1 MSKIHYLDLMSV
13 LRKRRK
19 IARVDLQEALGKPQ
33 NFKEV
38 LETCKREGWCS
49 EALGALNGIPYIMIQ
64 YIKYP
69 AEPINRQ
76 DREFYGYETSGEES
90 EEDYQRGFE
99 DDEWI

>member
-1 MSKIHYLDLMSV
+1 MNKIHYLDMMSV

-19 IARVDLQEALGKPQ
+19 IRRVDLQEALESPP

-49 EALGALNGIPYIMIQ
+49 ESLGAVRGIPCIVIQ

-76 DREFYGYETSGEES
+76 DREFYGYETSSQES
-90 EEDYQRGFE
+90 DEYQRGFE
-99 DDEWI
+99 DEEWI